1 MTRLVPALRLEL
13 TLQVRQKFLHAAV
26 FSGLIWLAV
35 LLPMPVSLRPVAEP
49 YVLVGDIAII
59 GFFFVGGTVFFEKQ
73 ERTIG
78 AIVSTPLRFWEYLAA
93 KLTVLLA
100 ISLFVAVVVA
110 TIVHGLGYHL
120 LPLVAGIVLGT
131 LLMLLVG
138 FSSSLPFASVTD
150 WFLAAVI
157 PLAIML
163 APPVV
168 HYSGLWP
175 NPVLYLIPT
184 QGPLLLLGAAFDQ
197 VSLAQAGR
205 VCGGLPNRVCGG
217 IVPGGQGAIRPLCRA
232 KIGCA
237 VRAISSLAG
246 PRALAA
252 FGRND
257 IRGTYRDPLLVMLVI
272 APVIWTTGVALLT
285 PLFTEMLAR
294 RYGFDLV
301 GYYPLILTAFLLLT
315 SIIVAGALAAFLVLD
330 DVDAGTMTA
339 LRVTPV
345 PLSVFFGYR
354 AATVMVVTTIYVVA
368 TMSCSGILE
377 PGLVSSLIPIGLVA
391 GLSAVVTLLLILAVA
406 NNKIQGLAMVRALGM
421 LIAGLPCLPWFISSN
436 WNLAFGVLPPYW
448 AAKAFWV
455 ASDHGTWWPYLVGGA
470 VYNLAIVWVLFRRFR
485 AKHA

>member
-168 HYSGLWP
+168 HYSACG
-175 NPVLYLIPT
+175 PT
-184 QGPLLLLGAAFDQ
+184 RCFTSSPPR
-197 VSLAQAGR
+197 GR
-205 VCGGLPNRVCGG
+205 CSC
-217 IVPGGQGAIRPLCRA
+217 
-232 KIGCA
+232 
-237 VRAISSLAG
+237 S
-246 PRALAA
+246 
-252 FGRND
+252 
-257 IRGTYRDPLLVMLVI
+257 
-272 APVIWTTGVALLT
+272 
-285 PLFTEMLAR
+285 AR
-294 RYGFDLV
+294 R
-301 GYYPLILTAFLLLT
+301 
-315 SIIVAGALAAFLVLD
+315 SI
-330 DVDAGTMTA
+330 
-339 LRVTPV
+339 R
-345 PLSVFFGYR
+345 
-354 AATVMVVTTIYVVA
+354 
-368 TMSCSGILE
+368 
-377 PGLVSSLIPIGLVA
+377 
-391 GLSAVVTLLLILAVA
+391 
-406 NNKIQGLAMVRALGM
+406 
-421 LIAGLPCLPWFISSN
+421 
-436 WNLAFGVLPPYW
+436 
-448 AAKAFWV
+448 
-455 ASDHGTWWPYLVGGA
+455 
-470 VYNLAIVWVLFRRFR
+470 
-485 AKHA
+485 